1 MNVLWEC
8 KVCHQHFATIEE
20 LCDHCHVEGEH
31 DQCPAVPAQEACPQ
45 KIFADRA
52 ECRWCNKGPLRW
64 WNERWHHVSE
74 QDQKECPTPL
84 PFEDQL
90 PAVPA
95 PNHCPGCDE
104 YGASHTTPS
113 IEHPAVPAQPNEEP
127 RSASPF
133 YGNSE
138 CAKCKTHLYGK
149 RTYSIPS
156 GIPPA
161 RMIVCSACAYPAEP
175 QAGAQVPSQEPN
187 KEPFFPREG
196 DAEGLLLACHKLY
209 DKLQEEKAHLN
220 TIRNYVIEAAK
231 TPITREDMHDPMK
244 AQAFF
249 DETEGFYRL
258 VKSEIGGQNAK

>member
-1 MNVLWEC
+1 MSVPWEC

-20 LCDHCHVEGEH
+20 LCDHCHVEGEPF
-31 DQCPAVPAQEACPQ
+31 QCPAVPAQEA
-45 KIFADRA
+45 
-52 ECRWCNKGPLRW
+52 
-64 WNERWHHVSE
+64 
-74 QDQKECPTPL
+74 
-84 PFEDQL
+84 
-90 PAVPA
+90 
-95 PNHCPGCDE
+95 
-104 YGASHTTPS
+104 
-113 IEHPAVPAQPNEEP
+113 
-127 RSASPF
+127 
-133 YGNSE
+133 
-138 CAKCKTHLYGK
+138 
-149 RTYSIPS
+149 
-156 GIPPA
+156 
-161 RMIVCSACAYPAEP
+161 
-175 QAGAQVPSQEPN
+175 N

>member
-1 MNVLWEC
+1 MSVPWEC

-20 LCDHCHVEGEH
+20 LCDHCHVEGEPF
-31 DQCPAVPAQEACPQ
+31 QCPAVLAQEARPQ

-113 IEHPAVPAQPNEEP
+113 IEHPAVPAQEAPQMQKRHNLLH
-127 RSASPF
+127 RLWTKAVGTRN
-133 YGNSE
+133 YDKSE
-138 CAKCKTHLYGK
+138 WTELERILVNAP
-149 RTYSIPS
+149 I
-156 GIPPA
+156 
-161 RMIVCSACAYPAEP
+161 EP

-231 TPITREDMHDPMK
+231 TPITRKDMHDPMK